1 MRKYILLF
9 LPLIIMACASPKVTV
24 KNEAATTNWNNYKSF
39 DFYKLDVSGD
49 TVSAVFKERTD
60 LLKTAIAKNL
70 TARGLVQN
78 NENPDLLINIGLVV
92 KEKVQTRETSFT
104 DPDRPKYMGTRN
116 YSWKSE
122 TVETGR
128 YREGFVTL
136 DFIEGK
142 LKTPLWQVSADGIL
156 PEKTEQIQK
165 NIDQTIATI
174 LKDFPIAGNGASK

>member
-1 MRKYILLF
+1 
-9 LPLIIMACASPKVTV
+9 
-24 KNEAATTNWNNYKSF
+24 
-39 DFYKLDVSGD
+39 
-49 TVSAVFKERTD
+49 
-60 LLKTAIAKNL
+60 
-70 TARGLVQN
+70 
-78 NENPDLLINIGLVV
+78 
-92 KEKVQTRETSFT
+92 
-104 DPDRPKYMGTRN
+104 MGTRN